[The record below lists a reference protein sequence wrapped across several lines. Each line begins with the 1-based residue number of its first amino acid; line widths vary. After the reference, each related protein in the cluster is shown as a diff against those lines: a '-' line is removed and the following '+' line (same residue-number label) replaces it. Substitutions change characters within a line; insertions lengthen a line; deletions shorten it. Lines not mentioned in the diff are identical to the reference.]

1 MRKEGLVVDEQTLT
15 RQVLLALGNGGTM
28 EMAQSVVA
36 FIVSTKLPAVSPN
49 DLVGLAE
56 VAKMTGRSKQT
67 VCNWI
72 GRGNQGFPA
81 PLVHLAATKVW
92 DREQVKVWMA
102 GHPEL
107 VRVNGGAS

>member
-1 MRKEGLVVDEQTLT
+1 VDEQTLT

-36 FIVSTKLPAVSPN
+36 FIVTSNLPSVAPT
-49 DLVGLAE
+49 DIIGLAE
-56 VAKMTGRSKQT
+56 VAKLTGRSKQT

-81 PLVHLAATKVW
+81 PLTVLAATKVW
-92 DREQVKVWMA
+92 DKEQVLVWMA

-107 VRVNGGAS
+107 VRTGVPGGAA

>member
-1 MRKEGLVVDEQTLT
+1 MDEQTLT

-28 EMAQSVVA
+28 EMAQSVTA
-36 FIVSTKLPAVSPN
+36 FILGMGPSLRSDN
-49 DLVGLAE
+49 LIGLAE
-56 VAKMTGRSKQT
+56 VAKLTGRSKQT

-92 DREQVKVWMA
+92 DREQVQVWMA

-107 VRVNGGAS
+107 VRG

>member
-1 MRKEGLVVDEQTLT
+1 MDEQTLT
-15 RQVLLALGNGGTM
+15 RAVLRALGNGGTM

-36 FIVSTKLPAVSPN
+36 FILGMNPSLRAEN
-49 DLVGLAE
+49 IVGLAE

-81 PLVHLAATKVW
+81 PISVLAATKVW
-92 DREQVKVWMA
+92 DREQVQVWMA

-107 VRVNGGAS
+107 VRTGKEAS

>member
-1 MRKEGLVVDEQTLT
+1 MDEQALT

-28 EMAQSVVA
+28 EMAQSVTA
-36 FIVSTKLPAVSPN
+36 FIISTKLPAVSPS

-56 VAKMTGRSKQT
+56 VAQMTGRSKQT

-92 DREQVKVWMA
+92 DREQVQVWMQ

-107 VRVNGGAS
+107 VRTGKEAS

>member
-1 MRKEGLVVDEQTLT
+1 MDEQTLT
-15 RQVLLALGNGGTM
+15 RAVLRALGNGGTM

-36 FIVSTKLPAVSPN
+36 FIQNMAPALRAS

-56 VAKMTGRSKQT
+56 VALMTGRSKQT

-81 PLVHLAATKVW
+81 PVIHLAATKVW
-92 DREQVKVWMA
+92 DREQVTVWMQ

-107 VRVNGGAS
+107 VRVGES